1 MQTAAAFSSLT
12 VAQPLSAHRGVSV
25 TPKIPSSVS
34 STPKPI
40 ATPRPHPSSAVPRP
54 SSVVPRPSSTVPRPS
69 STATSLNVQSQ
80 PPLTVS
86 APINANPESM
96 RGKKREREDGTIPVN
111 GVLPTVGSI
120 YMNGVANGNGVQ
132 KMNAKAGLAGVRP
145 RPIKKQRMVGHC
157 QLLSPLSA
165 NLEY

>member
-1 MQTAAAFSSLT
+1 
-12 VAQPLSAHRGVSV
+12 
-25 TPKIPSSVS
+25 
-34 STPKPI
+34 
-40 ATPRPHPSSAVPRP
+40 
-54 SSVVPRPSSTVPRPS
+54 
-69 STATSLNVQSQ
+69 
-80 PPLTVS
+80 
-86 APINANPESM
+86 M

-132 KMNAKAGLAGVRP
+132 KMNAKAGLAAVRP